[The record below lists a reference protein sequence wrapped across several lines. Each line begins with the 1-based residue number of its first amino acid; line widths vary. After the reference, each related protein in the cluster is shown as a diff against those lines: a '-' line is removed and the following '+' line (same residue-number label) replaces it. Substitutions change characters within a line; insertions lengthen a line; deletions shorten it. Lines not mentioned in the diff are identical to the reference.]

1 MRKEIKNLIFKKMK
15 NRKLR
20 LIISVALVMA
30 ASCNDP
36 ETVVTNI
43 VHRDGSV
50 TRRIEMKNAEN
61 KFEVSNLQVPF
72 DSTWIVKD
80 SLEINE
86 NGDTIWVKRAEKLFA
101 DVDEINSYYTT
112 DSGAN
117 KGISRRA
124 EFRKKFKWFNTEY
137 NFSEIIEKKMLYG
150 YPVSDFLNKEELQWF
165 YSPDNLNEEKINGA
179 DSLKF
184 RAFNDTVDKKLEKW
198 YIKNIVSEWIG
209 EFTALTGEKANMDM
223 VRETLKQ
230 RENEFVAIVV
240 KNIEHFDSLWSNG
253 AMLREFI
260 GEANALKYKTEAD
273 SAANVAADR
282 FWISYKPYKVRT
294 VMPGKLTGT
303 NGFIDSAGSLLWPV
317 DSDFFL
323 TEQYK
328 MQAESK
334 IPNIWAWIVS
344 GLFLLFVVTGVI
356 LKKRKGC
363 LES

>member
-1 MRKEIKNLIFKKMK
+1 MK
-15 NRKLR
+15 SRKLK
-20 LIISVALVMA
+20 LIISLALVMA

-43 VHRDGSV
+43 IHRNGSV
-50 TRRIEMKNAEN
+50 TRRIEMKNTEN
-61 KFEVSNLQVPF
+61 KFEVSDLQVPF
-72 DSTWIVKD
+72 DSTWTVKD

-101 DVDEINSYYTT
+101 DVDDINSYYTT

-117 KGISRRA
+117 KKIIRHA
-124 EFRKKFKWFNTEY
+124 EFRRKFKWFNTEY
-137 NFSEIIEKKMLYG
+137 NFAEIIEKKMLYG
-150 YPVSDFLNKEELQWF
+150 YPVSYFLNKEELQWF
-165 YSPDNLNEEKINGA
+165 YSPDNINDEKINGV

-184 RAFNDTVDKKLEKW
+184 RAFNDTVDKKLENW
-198 YIKNIVSEWIG
+198 YIRNIVSEWIG
-209 EFTALTGEKANMDM
+209 EFTVLTGEKANKDM

-230 RENEFVAIVV
+230 RENEFVAIVA

-253 AMLREFI
+253 TMLREFI

-282 FWISYKPYKVRT
+282 FSISYKPYKVRT

-303 NGFIDSAGSLLWPV
+303 NGFIDSAGILLWPV

-344 GLFLLFVVTGVI
+344 GLFLVFVVTGII
-356 LKKRKGC
+356 LKKRKG
-363 LES
+363 